1 MCTIMNPSSL
11 LTLGIAA
18 GAFAA
23 PPQVECWMLNEIG
36 RTGYNGLEA
45 DVQAVKYNANYVY
58 VSCSS
63 VPAYQIGPW
72 PGNPNTPVDGNWTFR
87 ITRNPQPKAAPK
99 TATGLGAIGV
109 WVNGV
114 AIYNASDARSYNN
127 RNIWHQNAIA
137 VEGPSFDGCG
147 GHPAPNQQY
156 HNHQNAACIYAEG
169 PALHSSIVGFAFDG
183 YPVYGPYA
191 FAGTDG
197 TGAIRMMRSSY
208 RKRSITQ
215 RTSLPDGTALTSAN
229 YGPAVSTTYPLGYYI
244 EDHEYVAGLGDLDTS
259 NGRFCVTPEYP
270 NGTYAYFV
278 TYGTDGAPA
287 YPYMIGPTYYGV
299 VDTANIGPTGGKSVP
314 ATDAIAYSMLDLDE
328 SGQTDFG
335 DLSIL
340 MLNYGGRSPGDI
352 DGDGL
357 VGGGDVALLLLSF

>member
-1 MCTIMNPSSL
+1 MKTAS
-11 LTLGIAA
+11 IANLA
-18 GAFAA
+18 IALAATAFAA
-23 PPQVECWMLNEIG
+23 PPQVECWLLNQIG
-36 RTGYNGLEA
+36 RTGYGGLEA
-45 DVQAVKYNANYVY
+45 DVQQVKYNANYVW

-63 VPAYQIGPW
+63 VPAYNIGPW
-72 PGNPNTPVDGNWTFR
+72 PGNPNTPADGNWCFR
-87 ITRNPQPKAAPK
+87 ITRNPTPKAAPK

-147 GHPAPNQQY
+147 GHPSPNQQY
-156 HNHQNAACIYAEG
+156 HNHQNAACIFAES
-169 PALHSSIVGFAFDG
+169 AAAHSGIVGFAFDG

-191 FAGTDG
+191 YANTDG

-208 RKRSITQ
+208 RKRAITT
-215 RTSLPDGTALTSAN
+215 RTTLADGTVLTSAN
-229 YGPAVSTTYPLGYYI
+229 YGPAVSSTYPLGYYI
-244 EDHEYVAGLGDLDTS
+244 EDYEYVAGLGDLDTS

-270 NGTYAYFV
+270 SGTYAYFV
-278 TYGTDGAPA
+278 TYGTDGLPA
-287 YPYMIGPTYYGV
+287 YPYMVGPTYYGTL
-299 VDTANIGPTGGKSVP
+299 DTANTGPTGGKNTP
-314 ATDAIAYSMLDLDE
+314 ATDAVAYSMFDLDE

-340 MLNYGGRSPGDI
+340 MLNYGCRSPGDI
-352 DGDGL
+352 DGDGI
-357 VGGGDVALLLLSF
+357 VGGGDVALLLLNF

>member
-1 MCTIMNPSSL
+1 MCTVMNTATVVALGLATMSL
-11 LTLGIAA
+11 
-18 GAFAA
+18 AA
-23 PPQVECWMLNEIG
+23 PPQVECWLLNEIG

-45 DVQAVKYNANYVY
+45 DVQAVRSNANYVY

-87 ITRNPQPKAAPK
+87 ITRNPQPKAAPR

-127 RNIWHQNAIA
+127 RNIWHQNAIF

-156 HNHQNAACIYAEG
+156 HNHQNAACIFDETA
-169 PALHSSIVGFAFDG
+169 ALHSSIVGFAFDG
-183 YPVYGPYA
+183 YPVYGPYGFTNA
-191 FAGTDG
+191 DG
-197 TGAIRMMRSSY
+197 TGAVKMMRSSY
-208 RKRSITQ
+208 RKRNITQ
-215 RTSLPDGTALTSAN
+215 RTTLPDGTVLTSAN
-229 YGPAVSTTYPLGYYI
+229 YGPAVGTTYPLGYYI
-244 EDHEYVAGLGDLDTS
+244 EDYEYVAGLGDLDTS

-270 NGTYAYFV
+270 QGTYAYFV
-278 TYGTDGAPA
+278 TYDTAGVPA

-299 VDTANIGPTGGKSVP
+299 LDTANTGPTGGRVTPP
-314 ATDAIAYSMLDLDE
+314 ADAIAYSMFDLDE

-335 DLSIL
+335 DISILLLSI
-340 MLNYGGRSPGDI
+340 GARSPGDI
-352 DGDGL
+352 DGDGI
-357 VGGGDVALLLLSF
+357 VSNGDVALLLLNF

>member
-45 DVQAVKYNANYVY
+45 DVQAVKYNANHVY

-156 HNHQNAACIYAEG
+156 HNHQNAACIHAEG

-215 RTSLPDGTALTSAN
+215 RTSLPDGTALTSTN
-229 YGPAVSTTYPLGYYI
+229 YGPAVSATYPLGYYI
-244 EDHEYVAGLGDLDTS
+244 EDFEYVAGLGDLDTS

-299 VDTANIGPTGGKSVP
+299 VDTTNIGPTGGKSVP